1 MEGGKAFQSF
11 MAPTASTCLLALAW
25 ACGFLSFFGWPLVDD
40 IEEGSKN
47 SSALA
52 LMPPPPPVAQSGE
65 RLTAEPTG
73 SESPVGALPICS

>member
-47 SSALA
+47 SSALTYIDA
-52 LMPPPPPVAQSGE
+52 SRENLEDGYHVTSSPAVVE
-65 RLTAEPTG
+65 RW
-73 SESPVGALPICS
+73 